1 VRAPAVAGAFYP
13 ADPRALANAVDGLLA
28 AAGGRAGPAPKAL
41 VAPHAGY
48 VYSGP
53 IAARAFAAL
62 GESATRI
69 RRVVLLGPA
78 HRVPLRGMA
87 VPAAE
92 RFATP
97 LGSIPVDHEAAA
109 RAGVPTSEIAH
120 RFEHSLEVE
129 VPFLQR
135 LLPAGFSLVPLVVG
149 DASPAEVGRVLE
161 ALWDGPETLVV
172 VSSDLSH
179 YLPYDVARA
188 TDAETAEIVLALDL
202 EALSH
207 DRACGASPLAGLIWV
222 ARRKGLRP
230 VLLDLRNSGDTS
242 GDRDDGVVGYGA
254 FAFHE

>member
-1 VRAPAVAGAFYP
+1 VRSPAVAGTFYP
-13 ADPRALANAVDGLLA
+13 GDPRALAAAVDGLLR
-28 AAGGRAGPAPKAL
+28 AAGAAEGPAPKAI
-41 VAPHAGY
+41 VVPHAGY
-48 VYSGP
+48 AYSGA

-62 GESATRI
+62 GAAAGRI

-97 LGSIPVDHEAAA
+97 LGTVPIDHEAAA
-109 RAGVPTSEIAH
+109 QAGVPTSEPAH
-120 RFEHSLEVE
+120 RLEHSLEVE

-135 LLPAGFSLVPLVVG
+135 LLSSGFTLVPVVVG
-149 DASPAEVGRVLE
+149 DTTPAEVGRVLE
-161 ALWDGPETLVV
+161 ALWNGPETLVV

-179 YLPYDVARA
+179 YLPYDIARA
-188 TDAETAEIVLALDL
+188 TDAETARIVLALDVDG
-202 EALSH
+202 LSH
-207 DRACGASPLAGLIWV
+207 DRACGASPLTGLLWV

-242 GDRDDGVVGYGA
+242 GDHDGGVVGYGA